1 MRHQVEHE
9 KGNSTA
15 GKAEK
20 EKHVAESEL
29 EEGEGGNREGVL
41 GGGWVGS
48 PPLSSFFLVSLHLF
62 HS

>member
-1 MRHQVEHE
+1 MRHQVEQE
-9 KGNSTA
+9 KRNSTA

-20 EKHVAESEL
+20 EKHVTESEL
-29 EEGEGGNREGVL
+29 GEGEGGSREGVL